1 LYSAIKSSGA
11 ALKSRNEIVS
21 AARRSIVALA
31 WLLVSV
37 RAGNM
42 ALSLGC
48 IDAAYQ
54 GGLIDVATAVHA
66 VSDEGFTGASALICR
81 DSTMCY
87 SISAIE
93 QLLDTCHYR
102 QRCQAMNT
110 IRSLRRERGW
120 TQFDLALA
128 VGVQPQT
135 IYLWEKG
142 QRLPRVPQLRRLG
155 QIFEVCS
162 DDIALVPLVNDSTP
176 PTRQV
181 RVGLRPSEQ
190 MPDGGPIGRA
200 PGHSRETAD
209 DGRDDS

>member
-1 LYSAIKSSGA
+1 
-11 ALKSRNEIVS
+11 
-21 AARRSIVALA
+21 
-31 WLLVSV
+31 
-37 RAGNM
+37 M

-48 IDAAYQ
+48 IDAALQ

-66 VSDEGFTGASALICR
+66 VSDEGFTGAIALICR

-93 QLLDTCHYR
+93 QLLDPRNYR
-102 QRCQAMNT
+102 QRCQAMKT
-110 IRSLRRERGW
+110 IRSLRHERGW

-142 QRLPRVPQLRRLG
+142 HRLPRVPQLRRLG
-155 QIFEVCS
+155 QIFDVCS
-162 DDIALVPLVNDSTP
+162 DDIALEPLVNDSIP
-176 PTRQV
+176 STRQV

-190 MPDGGPIGRA
+190 IPDRGPIGRA
-200 PGHSRETAD
+200 SSHSRETAD